1 MTAHCANPA
10 CAKRFQY
17 FRSGKVFLIDYKSSC
32 MPRKRPRDIEY
43 FWLCGDCSLNMRVS
57 VNAEGN
63 IVLEDL
69 ASSGPTAKKIVTTAS
84 VGITSKK
91 LLTA

>member
-1 MTAHCANPA
+1 MTTHCANPA

-32 MPRKRPRDIEY
+32 
-43 FWLCGDCSLNMRVS
+43 GDCSLNMRVS

-69 ASSGPTAKKIVTTAS
+69 ASSSPTAKKIVTTAS